1 MSLPATLQSRG
12 AGSRARRWA
21 GTQLSILFKCICAT
35 ASSHSPRHSCFL
47 GHPVAL
53 AVSVC
58 VRMHMKRFRVL
69 KMEISVLNF
78 KWFTDKLKQ
87 MERKKREQRGSDVH
101 IPGPTSTSLPW
112 GSHSPALLYSKLRL
126 HLSCQLTGSISDRR
140 CLTKEE
146 K

>member
-1 MSLPATLQSRG
+1 MALPATLQSRG

-21 GTQLSILFKCICAT
+21 GTQLSILLKCICVT
-35 ASSHSPRHSCFL
+35 AFSHSTRHSCFL

-58 VRMHMKRFRVL
+58 VCMHMKRFQVL

-87 MERKKREQRGSDVH
+87 MERKKKESKGDQMYTFQGLLLLPC
-101 IPGPTSTSLPW
+101 PGVPTLQPSFILSSACTSVASSRAPFRI
-112 GSHSPALLYSKLRL
+112 GDA
-126 HLSCQLTGSISDRR
+126 
-140 CLTKEE
+140 
-146 K
+146 